1 MENRREPLFE
11 SNSFLLVSKI
21 PEVFPFALPPL
32 SLLSCILYIVR
43 NSSMGKMITM
53 AFKEPSQ
60 LFKVTIY
67 KGLNHLICLISNR
80 TSFTGPSGGYVLH
93 L

>member
-1 MENRREPLFE
+1 
-11 SNSFLLVSKI
+11 
-21 PEVFPFALPPL
+21 
-32 SLLSCILYIVR
+32 
-43 NSSMGKMITM
+43 MGKMITM